1 MTCTGLGVK
10 SFAYGCSLVSI
21 SVKTIR
27 GCICCFFFFPRSMM
41 DEILKAVS
49 DDDKARIQVLQASQ
63 KHQARSSENVS
74 RRDKISVALFNYP
87 DKFEAHLNLY
97 R

>member
-1 MTCTGLGVK
+1 MTCTSLGVK
-10 SFAYGCSLVSI
+10 SFEYGCLLVSV

-27 GCICCFFFFPRSMM
+27 GCICFFCFPPRSMM

-49 DDDKARIQVLQASQ
+49 DDKARIQVLQASQ
-63 KHQARSSENVS
+63 KHQARSSENAS